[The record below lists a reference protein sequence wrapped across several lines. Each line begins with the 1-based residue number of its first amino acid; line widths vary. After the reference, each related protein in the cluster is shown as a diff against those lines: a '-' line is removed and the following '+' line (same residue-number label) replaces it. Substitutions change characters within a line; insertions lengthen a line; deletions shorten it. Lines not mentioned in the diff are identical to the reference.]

1 MFARPNSQ
9 HSQVAYVT
17 NNLGAAMAL
26 FESEYGAPGFF
37 ELTNIQPGE
46 DPTGRPVLK
55 IALTV
60 VGGVEIEL
68 IEPVGDTAPLFADV
82 LPKGE
87 ELAIRFHHVATRID
101 GAMENWDAHVASL
114 DLARHPSVFEGA
126 VGDMLRYL
134 YTDER
139 PTLGHFIEHVWMSP
153 ELLAQMNAVVPRYPQ
168 QEASLS

>member
-17 NNLGAAMAL
+17 NDLVGAMAL
-26 FESEYGAPGFF
+26 LESEYGAPGFF

-55 IALTV
+55 IALTI

-68 IEPVGDTAPLFADV
+68 IEPVGDTAPLFRDV
-82 LPKGE
+82 LPEGDK
-87 ELAIRFHHVATRID
+87 LAIRFHHVATRID

-114 DLARHPSVFEGA
+114 DLTRHPSVFEGQ

-139 PTLGHFIEHVWMSP
+139 HTLGHFIEHVWMSP
-153 ELLAQMNAVVPRYPQ
+153 ELLAQMAAVVPRYPQ
-168 QEASLS
+168 DEG